1 MNLAPNCSNRG
12 FPVMAVTK
20 EARIEPSDWSGKVGV
35 VEKVK
40 RIRAE
45 LDRGAFGDLRLLLQG
60 EVHVPETGTARSVV
74 CIRIHQLVS
83 LLWPSCNS
91 SILQS
96 SRNPSERVSTD
107 DEKGGAIRRRDA
119 MFPRWGQYRESCSA
133 KLPSQVMKITRTVWW
148 PVGKQTT

>member
-1 MNLAPNCSNRG
+1 
-12 FPVMAVTK
+12 MAVT
-20 EARIEPSDWSGKVGV
+20 RP
-35 VEKVK
+35 K
-40 RIRAE
+40 RLESNLPIGRAK
-45 LDRGAFGDLRLLLQG
+45 LVWLRRLNASALSWIT
-60 EVHVPETGTARSVV
+60 VRSVIFV
-74 CIRIHQLVS
+74 SFCKEKSMFQKREQLVG
-83 LLWPSCNS
+83 LPWPSCNS